1 MRRLTYYVGMT
12 IDGRIAGPDGGI
24 DFFPLGEVM
33 GWISENYPETL
44 PVPVREQ
51 IGLDAE
57 PKHFDTILMGR
68 ATYQPALDLGVTAI
82 YAPLRHYIVSST
94 LGPVDDDLVT
104 VVPGNALALV
114 RRLKAEDGGE
124 LYLAGG
130 GTLAGS
136 LLSEID
142 RMVVKL
148 YPVVANAGVPAFT
161 GEFSPTAFTL
171 RGTETLADGVTI
183 LTYDRT

>member
-1 MRRLTYYVGMT
+1 MRKLIYYVGMT
-12 IDGRIAGPDGGI
+12 IDGRIAGPDGSI

-33 GWISENYPETL
+33 GWISEHYPETL

-51 IGLDAE
+51 IGLDTA

-68 ATYQPALDLGVTAI
+68 VTYQPALDLGVPAI

-104 VVPGNALALV
+104 VVPGAAPALV
-114 RRLKAEDGGE
+114 RRLKAEDGAD

-130 GTLAGS
+130 GRLAGS

-142 RMVVKL
+142 RLVVKL
-148 YPVVANAGVPAFT
+148 YPVVANAGVPV
-161 GEFSPTAFTL
+161 FSGDFAPTAFTL
-171 RGTETLADGVTI
+171 RGSEPLADGVTI
-183 LTYDRT
+183 LTYDRA